1 MVGTERD
8 RVGAERDHLEADAGL
23 LAGVTDR
30 GVRHQRNEDAM
41 ALSAVDG
48 PDGRVGLAV
57 VCDGVSSTPRPDEAS
72 STAVRAAMDVLT
84 EMAIAGDDPDITSR
98 AGLHAASAALARL
111 AGDDGAPAATYVSA
125 LISGRD
131 VTVCWVGDSRVYWL
145 AEGDGS
151 RRLTADDSVAGEL
164 VEAGLLTE
172 EAAMASAHAH
182 VITKWLGANLPDPKP
197 HLARFTSPGPG
208 VLLIC
213 TDGLWNY
220 LPEAAGLAGLAL
232 PRALT
237 DPLGAASELVEFAV
251 EAGGADNITVVLA
264 PLG

>member
-8 RVGAERDHLEADAGL
+8 HADAERDHLESDAGL

-41 ALSAVDG
+41 ALSVVDG
-48 PDGRVGLAV
+48 PDGRVALAV

-72 STAVRAAMDVLT
+72 ATAVRIAMDLLR
-84 EMAIAGDDPDITSR
+84 EMAVAGDDPDIASR
-98 AGLHAASAALARL
+98 AAMHAASAALGRL
-111 AGDDGAPAATYVSA
+111 AGPEGAPAATYISA
-125 LISGRD
+125 IISGRD
-131 VTVCWVGDSRVYWL
+131 ATVCWVGDSRAYWL
-145 AEGDGS
+145 VEGDGS

-182 VITKWLGANLPDPKP
+182 VITKWLGANLPDPQP
-197 HLARFTSPGPG
+197 HLARFSSPGPG
-208 VLLIC
+208 ILLIC

-220 LPEAAGLAGLAL
+220 LPEADGLAARAL
-232 PRALT
+232 PGALT
-237 DPLGAASELVEFAV
+237 DPLGAASALVEFAV
-251 EAGGADNITVVLA
+251 NAGGADNVTVVLA
-264 PLG
+264 PVR